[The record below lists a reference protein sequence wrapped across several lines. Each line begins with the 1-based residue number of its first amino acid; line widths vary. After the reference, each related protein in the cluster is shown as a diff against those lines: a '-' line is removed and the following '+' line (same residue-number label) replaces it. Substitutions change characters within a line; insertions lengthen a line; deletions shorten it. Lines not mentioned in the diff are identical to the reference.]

1 MAGGLTFSPPPSVC
15 RCRTL
20 PPEVMVRGWGVLP
33 PPEVIGQR
41 WGQLRELQVR
51 RRSPGHAVSV
61 LIPWPCPHPEAVTQ
75 RGLTR
80 ATLTADPSPEP
91 EEVVP
96 CGLQGA
102 PSLVFPCSRH
112 HRLCSLSHQHL
123 GNRGTPAQV
132 GSGVLGLWTP
142 ALRVEAVPSPLA
154 EPARSLRMWCPRA
167 ESSLSSFCSGPAFV
181 ISWRSRRL
189 FQKGPWARCPG
200 SSSPHLGLGDPGR
213 KKHPLERE
221 LMACFLLSS

>member
-1 MAGGLTFSPPPSVC
+1 M
-15 RCRTL
+15 
-20 PPEVMVRGWGVLP
+20 RGWGVLP

-142 ALRVEAVPSPLA
+142 ALRVEAVPSPPCRAGKESENVVPQSRVQPQLLLLGASVCHLVALPTPFPKGTLGTVPRLLLA
-154 EPARSLRMWCPRA
+154 TPWPRRPWPQEAPSGTRADGLLLVIFLGGESTADSCP
-167 ESSLSSFCSGPAFV
+167 
-181 ISWRSRRL
+181 I
-189 FQKGPWARCPG
+189 
-200 SSSPHLGLGDPGR
+200 
-213 KKHPLERE
+213 
-221 LMACFLLSS
+221 AC